1 MEPIVRLS
9 KIAPILL
16 FISYIFT
23 VRGGSNFGPYIYML
37 DICLGLICLSYVIL
51 DRYCKPVSLWGIIAM
66 LVLFTMTLLLSPAEV
81 LGWKYE
87 GIGVVPIYKEY
98 MKYVLFFLFFFIGYV
113 LELKQIATDKY
124 WVFIGLS
131 FFLVSCACFG
141 IYLSVI
147 TEKFGINY
155 QNNTAYLLVSVIPF
169 IPLFFRY
176 FKRKLIPITIL
187 VILSVLIIT
196 ASKRGAIICLFC
208 SLLLMIFFYLKESRG
223 NVKKIVVVFVLG
235 IISAFLIYYLI
246 STNDYLMT
254 RLMRM
259 EEGNYGARSVAYPT
273 MWRNWIYSPNVEYFF
288 GGGLCHSV
296 SVWGNFAHNDWLEIL
311 CSNELLG
318 VSIYAFIF
326 ISITISIYQWDADTM
341 LKLSAYLCL
350 TIWFLKTIFSMGYSD
365 TYNCMLMMLLG
376 CYIAN
381 SLDNNCC

>member
-16 FISYIFT
+16 FISYIFM
-23 VRGGSNFGPYIYML
+23 VRGGNSLGPYIYTL

-51 DRYCKPVSLWGIIAM
+51 DRHYKPVSLWGIIAM

-124 WVFIGLS
+124 WVFIGLG

-169 IPLFFRY
+169 IPLFCID
-176 FKRKLIPITIL
+176 L
-187 VILSVLIIT
+187 
-196 ASKRGAIICLFC
+196 
-208 SLLLMIFFYLKESRG
+208 
-223 NVKKIVVVFVLG
+223 
-235 IISAFLIYYLI
+235 
-246 STNDYLMT
+246 
-254 RLMRM
+254 
-259 EEGNYGARSVAYPT
+259 RS
-273 MWRNWIYSPNVEYFF
+273 
-288 GGGLCHSV
+288 
-296 SVWGNFAHNDWLEIL
+296 EIL
-311 CSNELLG
+311 QLN
-318 VSIYAFIF
+318 Y
-326 ISITISIYQWDADTM
+326 
-341 LKLSAYLCL
+341 
-350 TIWFLKTIFSMGYSD
+350 
-365 TYNCMLMMLLG
+365 
-376 CYIAN
+376 
-381 SLDNNCC
+381 